1 MGEIQLN
8 APRPHPYHKWFSFI
22 RIKAIQKARGWLRDC
37 STYLR
42 RRQYEISGGNTM
54 AKSAKKSKL
63 SGKKLEK
70 KAPLV
75 VARY

>member
-1 MGEIQLN
+1 
-8 APRPHPYHKWFSFI
+8 
-22 RIKAIQKARGWLRDC
+22 
-37 STYLR
+37 
-42 RRQYEISGGNTM
+42 M